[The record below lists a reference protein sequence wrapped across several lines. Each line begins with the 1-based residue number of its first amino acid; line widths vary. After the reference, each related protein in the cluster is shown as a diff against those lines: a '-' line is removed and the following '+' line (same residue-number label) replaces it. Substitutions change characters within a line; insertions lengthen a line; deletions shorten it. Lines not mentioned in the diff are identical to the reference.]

1 MKNISKQKSVSQ
13 LSLTGESGQ
22 TDTEISGKT
31 LNKRLSLNIS
41 QCCNPYKFLPN
52 CRKFEI
58 QLGKPDELFE
68 IFGIFERQKEAG
80 SHLLDLEKKY
90 KAIHVTKRHPPKIV
104 IHPLGNKAMNRFIE
118 HYVIRLNE
126 LAKTGDGKT
135 FFTYAQEILRSDAV
149 LVMAINH
156 VFPQ

>member
-1 MKNISKQKSVSQ
+1 MKNILKVKSALQ

-22 TDTEISGKT
+22 TDAEISGKT
-31 LNKRLSLNIS
+31 LTKRLSLNIS
-41 QCCNPYKFLPN
+41 QCCNPYKFLPS

-58 QLGKPDELFE
+58 KLGRPDELFE

-80 SHLLDLEKKY
+80 SHLLGHEDKY
-90 KAIHVTKRHPPKIV
+90 KAIHVSKRHPPKIV
-104 IHPLGNKAMNRFIE
+104 IHPLGNKALNRFIE

-126 LAKTGDGKT
+126 LAMKGDGKT
-135 FFTYAQEILRSDAV
+135 YFTYAQEILRSDAV

>member
-1 MKNISKQKSVSQ
+1 MKNLLKLKSASQ

-22 TDTEISGKT
+22 TDAGISGKT

-58 QLGKPDELFE
+58 RLGRPDELFE
-68 IFGIFERQKEAG
+68 IFGIFERQKEIG
-80 SHLLDLEKKY
+80 SHLLEHEEKY
-90 KAIHVTKRHPPKIV
+90 KPIIARKRLPPKIV

-126 LAKTGDGKT
+126 LAMKGDGKT
-135 FFTYAQEILRSDAV
+135 YFTYAQEILRSDAV